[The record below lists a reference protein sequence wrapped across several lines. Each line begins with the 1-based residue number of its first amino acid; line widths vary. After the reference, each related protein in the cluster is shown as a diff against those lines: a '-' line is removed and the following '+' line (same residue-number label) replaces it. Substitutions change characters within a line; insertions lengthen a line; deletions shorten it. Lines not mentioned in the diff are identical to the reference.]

1 MRSTLPLPLPRDR
14 RKTEPCRQL
23 SPSADCAF
31 LGRADDTLPPMP
43 RVTILPV
50 DLTTDVPAGES
61 LLAAGLE
68 VGVSMEAGC
77 CNCSCGPCAVE
88 IVSGR
93 EHLTAA
99 APQELSV
106 LRVHD
111 RDPARFRLACS
122 ARLTS
127 GDGVIRQRR

>member
-1 MRSTLPLPLPRDR
+1 
-14 RKTEPCRQL
+14 
-23 SPSADCAF
+23 
-31 LGRADDTLPPMP
+31 MP

-61 LLAAGLE
+61 LLDAGFE

-77 CNCSCGPCAVE
+77 CNCSCGTCVVE
-88 IVSGR
+88 IVSGM
-93 EHLTAA
+93 EHLTPA
-99 APQELSV
+99 APQEISV

-122 ARLTS
+122 ARLKG
-127 GDGVIRQRR
+127 GDVVIRQRR